1 MHDELD
7 EIIPAGRSRVMGA
20 VKILGAVTIL
30 SEHALEARKIRRLT
44 AHLFDVG
51 RPRRG
56 RFGLWQALRPAA

>member
-30 SEHALEARKIRRLT
+30 SEHALAV
-44 AHLFDVG
+44 AG
-51 RPRRG
+51 RCAIS
-56 RFGLWQALRPAA
+56 FEVSYA